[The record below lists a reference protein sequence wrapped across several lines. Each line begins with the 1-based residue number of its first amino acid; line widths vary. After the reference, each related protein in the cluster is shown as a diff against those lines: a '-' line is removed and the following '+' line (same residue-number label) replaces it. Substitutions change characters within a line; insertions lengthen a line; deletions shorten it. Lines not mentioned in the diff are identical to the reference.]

1 MLKKKGDQD
10 RKEDIEEISEII
22 LSTETA
28 RLWEEVYFQAD
39 IRYLSKYNFDCLDL
53 KSEWE
58 RLWNRHELPFT
69 ENLFEELE
77 KDKIKLSKLLDLE
90 SLLNEVNCSN
100 EYKTKHTRNCIK
112 VFKLDGILKRQLLH
126 RDGLRCDFC
135 GEGIYILD
143 GVNHFSDQL
152 CSIVE
157 SIYIKLFQ
165 LWADKIIYK

>member
-1 MLKKKGDQD
+1 MLKKKSDQD
-10 RKEDIEEISEII
+10 RIEDIEEIAEII

-28 RLWEEVYFQAD
+28 KLWEEIYFQVD
-39 IRYLSKYNFDCLDL
+39 ISYLSKYNFDCLDL

-58 RLWNRHELPFT
+58 RLWNRHECMFT
-69 ENLFEELE
+69 QHLFEELE
-77 KDKIKLSKLLDLE
+77 EDKIKLSKLLDLE

-112 VFKLDGILKRQLLH
+112 VFKLDSILKRQLLYP
-126 RDGLRCDFC
+126 DGLSCEFC
-135 GEGIYILD
+135 GKRIYILD
-143 GVNHFSDQL
+143 GVNHFSNQL

>member
-28 RLWEEVYFQAD
+28 RLWEEIYFQVD
-39 IRYLSKYNFDCLDL
+39 ISNLSKYNFDCLDL

-77 KDKIKLSKLLDLE
+77 KDKIKLNKLLDLE

>member
-28 RLWEEVYFQAD
+28 RLWEEIYFQVD
-39 IRYLSKYNFDCLDL
+39 ISNLSKYNFDCLDL

-112 VFKLDGILKRQLLH
+112 VFKLDSILKRQLLH